1 MCLLTFSD
9 LLNLHPND
17 ELTWDIM
24 ARRELEG
31 LTYSSLS
38 SAAVEQNASVATA
51 GKSPSGL
58 KNKQPT
64 RDQIK

>member
-1 MCLLTFSD
+1 
-9 LLNLHPND
+9 LLNHHPNE

-38 SAAVEQNASVATA
+38 SAAVEQSATVPTA
-51 GKSPSGL
+51 AKSPGQ
-58 KNKQPT
+58 KNNPPT